1 MLTYQDLLE
10 VGERDEYKMEFV
22 RKVINDHKSSELYKT
37 AVIAWDYYKHRNTT
51 ITNYQKLLYTV
62 TGKAVPDNISANFKI
77 SPDFSNVD
85 MDGAIAT
92 FSALI
97 NASLF
102 VPEAL
107 IYVPLSTLN
116 LLKTVFVNSNSTL
129 VSVDDKAILLI
140 LNPSEIL

>member
-1 MLTYQDLLE
+1 
-10 VGERDEYKMEFV
+10 ME
-22 RKVINDHKSSELYKT
+22 
-37 AVIAWDYYKHRNTT
+37 
-51 ITNYQKLLYTV
+51 
-62 TGKAVPDNISANFKI
+62 GNISANFKI

-97 NASLF
+97 NASLL

-116 LLKTVFVNSNSTL
+116 QLKTVFVNSNSTL

>member
-1 MLTYQDLLE
+1 MDYCTFISLNFQPFLSGSAMRNDFAFW
-10 VGERDEYKMEFV
+10 GME
-22 RKVINDHKSSELYKT
+22 
-37 AVIAWDYYKHRNTT
+37 
-51 ITNYQKLLYTV
+51 
-62 TGKAVPDNISANFKI
+62 GNISANFKI